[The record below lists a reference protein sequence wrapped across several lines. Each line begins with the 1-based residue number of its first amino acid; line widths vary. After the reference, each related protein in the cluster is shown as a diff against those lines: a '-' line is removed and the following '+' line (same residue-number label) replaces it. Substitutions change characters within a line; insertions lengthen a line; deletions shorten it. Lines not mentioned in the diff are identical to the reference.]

1 MSTTLR
7 GNGSYKKEL
16 LFDLYSSFGFQQFK
30 VEQVKS
36 IPSYSQSTFS
46 SLFYD
51 GWLHKTNK
59 NSPCTWRLSNRI
71 ESIIKNT
78 NTELHGDVSLTRVKH
93 HLLRQGDKN
102 SPDEKINPTYED
114 IWLIL

>member
-78 NTELHGDVSLTRVKH
+78 NTELHGDVSFDKSQTPSFYDKEIRTAQTRK
-93 HLLRQGDKN
+93 
-102 SPDEKINPTYED
+102 STPPTRIYG
-114 IWLIL
+114 